1 RAEPGLF
8 SESEIEL
15 LKTFADQAVIAIEN
29 VRLFKELEEK
39 NQALTQAHAQVTEAL
54 EQQTATS
61 EILKVISSSP
71 TDLTPVLRTIA
82 ENARRVC
89 GGYDAHVFLRDGE
102 WLRMAAHQ
110 GGSESLPVPGDLRVS
125 PGFVSGRAILERRV
139 VQVRDLSESDEFPD
153 GRELARRLGYRT
165 NVAIPLLREGE
176 AIGVLAIRRTAV
188 APFAD
193 SQIALLQTF
202 ADQAVI
208 AIENVRLFTELQ
220 EKTAEL
226 TRSVDE
232 LTALGEVGRAL
243 SSTLNL
249 EAVLLTIVTRA
260 TQLTETAGCVIWEYD
275 KPREEFRLRVSHY
288 ADNADA
294 AILPARGGVTTIPR
308 GQGLTTQVMEERQA
322 VQMPDITVEGAYE
335 SP

>member
-1 RAEPGLF
+1 CSPTNIQPVLDAVAESAARLCESFDSAIFRREGDRLLLAAHHGPIPVARTIPLVRESVNGRAVLDGRTIHIADLEAKAEEFPVGAALTRGEGVHAHLSVPLMREGVAIGTINLRRTETELF
-8 SESEIEL
+8 TDRQVAL
-15 LKTFADQAVIAIEN
+15 LQTFADQAVIAIET
-29 VRLFKELEEK
+29 VRLFTELQEK
-39 NQALTQAHAQVTEAL
+39 NHALTQAHAQVTEAL

-202 ADQAVI
+202 A
-208 AIENVRLFTELQ
+208 
-220 EKTAEL
+220 
-226 TRSVDE
+226 
-232 LTALGEVGRAL
+232 
-243 SSTLNL
+243 
-249 EAVLLTIVTRA
+249 
-260 TQLTETAGCVIWEYD
+260 
-275 KPREEFRLRVSHY
+275 
-288 ADNADA
+288 
-294 AILPARGGVTTIPR
+294 
-308 GQGLTTQVMEERQA
+308 
-322 VQMPDITVEGAYE
+322 
-335 SP
+335 